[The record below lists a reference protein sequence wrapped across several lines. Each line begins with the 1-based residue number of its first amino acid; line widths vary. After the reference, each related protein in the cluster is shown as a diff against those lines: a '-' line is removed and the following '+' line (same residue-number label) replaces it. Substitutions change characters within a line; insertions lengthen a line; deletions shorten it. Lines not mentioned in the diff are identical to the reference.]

1 MADLPILDLIL
12 FASGTFAAALV
23 TGVAGFAFGIVAA
36 AAWLHFL
43 PPAQTTALIVAY
55 GIIVQGISVWKLRRS
70 IQLARLLPFLV
81 DGAFGVP
88 IGVELLHRISPA
100 ALRLAVGVV
109 LILFSLYSLVRPQLA
124 SVRAGKAA
132 DGTIGILNGIVGG
145 ATGLAGIV
153 VTIWCTLRG
162 WPRDEQR
169 TTFQPVGVGIF
180 LMTGLWLGGTGL
192 VGADT
197 LRLFMIGLP
206 LLLAGTWVGLRLY
219 TRFDEAAFRKV
230 VLGLLL
236 ISGLA
241 LVMRG
246 S

>member
-12 FASGTFAAALV
+12 FASGTVAAALV

-81 DGAFGVP
+81 GGAIGVP

-145 ATGLAGIV
+145 
-153 VTIWCTLRG
+153 
-162 WPRDEQR
+162 
-169 TTFQPVGVGIF
+169 QPGSPGSSSQSGAPCGVG
-180 LMTGLWLGGTGL
+180 
-192 VGADT
+192 
-197 LRLFMIGLP
+197 
-206 LLLAGTWVGLRLY
+206 
-219 TRFDEAAFRKV
+219 
-230 VLGLLL
+230 
-236 ISGLA
+236 
-241 LVMRG
+241 LVM
-246 S
+246 SNAQPSSPL